1 MCLTIAATEVYPT
14 YFSPSQAP
22 VGSVLLVE
30 PQVIRHYDY
39 RPIQPQKPP
48 YELTADY
55 YAKRLWVC

>member
-30 PQVIRHYDY
+30 SQVIRDYDY
-39 RPIQPQKPP
+39 SPIQPQKPP

>member
-1 MCLTIAATEVYPT
+1 MCLTIAATEGYPT

-30 PQVIRHYDY
+30 PQVIRDYDY
-39 RPIQPQKPP
+39 SPIQPQKPP
-48 YELTADY
+48 YELTAGY

>member
-22 VGSVLLVE
+22 VGSVLLVK
-30 PQVIRHYDY
+30 PQVIRDYDY
-39 RPIQPQKPP
+39 SPIQPQKPP